1 MPTSKKAAKITTN
14 PMTVAVI
21 SLLALLAVVGLPPEK
36 KNINPP
42 TTNIKTAITGTILI
56 KTKSKILSII
66 TKKSQSSQG
75 QPSVP
80 QGTNPSVGQLTPP
93 AKTGE
98 IMKNRN
104 KKLIKNTF
112 FITLF

>member
-1 MPTSKKAAKITTN
+1 MPTSKKAAKIITN

-21 SLLALLAVVGLPPEK
+21 NLLALPTVVGLPPEK

-56 KTKSKILSII
+56 KIKSKILSIM

-98 IMKNRN
+98 MMKNRN
-104 KKLIKNTF
+104 KKLIRNN
-112 FITLF
+112 ILIVLF